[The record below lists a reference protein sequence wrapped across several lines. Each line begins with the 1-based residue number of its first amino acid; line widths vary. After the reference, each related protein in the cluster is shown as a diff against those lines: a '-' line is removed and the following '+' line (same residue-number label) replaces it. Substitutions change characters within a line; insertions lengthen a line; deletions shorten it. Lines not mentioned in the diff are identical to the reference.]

1 VAGAARDELLDGRPE
16 GLLVHALAFDRP
28 RRGGQELGPGRSLRR
43 LDRVLRRQQTGY
55 SEHQKRKI
63 DCRKPVCYGP
73 RRHMP
78 LRQFAIGP
86 IGEEVYPRFV
96 RELAEHFDDPALDR
110 NLVVRDALSVLYL
123 GRPFEE
129 SLILDRR
136 VPLGVKTLMA
146 TFDPRNATVE
156 AEYYREI
163 DLEKWARVKPLLWF
177 WQMFDHSPV
186 GRNVRLGTQVRA
198 MLAERVFRR
207 CGQGIRI
214 FHEVEFSFG
223 YNISVGDRV
232 TIHRN
237 VLIDDRGEVILGN
250 DVSVSDYA
258 NIYSHSHAVEDIH
271 AISLGKT
278 VIGDR
283 SRVTYHATVLS
294 GVTVE
299 PDSIVGSMGLA
310 SKSVP
315 AGTIVGGVPARPI
328 GQVKKS

>member
-1 VAGAARDELLDGRPE
+1 
-16 GLLVHALAFDRP
+16 
-28 RRGGQELGPGRSLRR
+28 
-43 LDRVLRRQQTGY
+43 
-55 SEHQKRKI
+55 
-63 DCRKPVCYGP
+63 
-73 RRHMP
+73 MP
-78 LRQFAIGP
+78 LRQFPIGS

-96 RELAEHFDDPALDR
+96 AELAERFDDPKLDR
-110 NLVVRDALSVLYL
+110 NLVARDVLSQLYL
-123 GRPFEE
+123 GRAFEDGA
-129 SLILDRR
+129 LTDRR
-136 VPLGVKTLMA
+136 LPEAQRALLA
-146 TFDPRNATVE
+146 SLDPRNSTLE

-198 MLAERVFRR
+198 MLAQRVFRR
-207 CGQGIRI
+207 CGKGIRI

-223 YNISVGDRV
+223 YNLSVGDGV

-250 DVSVSDYA
+250 DVSISDYV

-271 AISLGKT
+271 DVSLART

-283 SRVTYHATVLS
+283 ARITYHAVVLS

-299 PDSIVGSMGLA
+299 ADALVGSMGLA
-310 SKSVP
+310 SKPVP
-315 AGTIVGGVPARPI
+315 AGVIVGGIPAKPI
-328 GQVKKS
+328 GQKKIRT